1 MTSIRDVAK
10 LAGVSPSTVSR
21 VMNGTAKVDEEKM
34 QRVLNAI
41 SETGFKPNE
50 VARSLFKKSSKIIG
64 VIAPDIE
71 NPFFTEMARAI
82 ESEAYVQ
89 GYRMTLCYSEN
100 KPEKEKESIRMLS
113 RMNADGII
121 LMTNNEEIDA
131 EIKACSIPVVAV
143 DRRTHADGEAA
154 FVEADH
160 YEGGKLAA
168 EHLIQCG
175 CRNIVNISGPQKY
188 SSARDRYRGY
198 VDICKQYNR
207 EVRNL
212 ECEYSFRQGL
222 LVAEEIL
229 EKYPDV
235 DGIISCNDM
244 VAISV
249 YKVLRRHGCRVPQDV
264 QIIGFDNVALSHLM
278 TPELTT
284 IQQPVA
290 DMGRTAV
297 QCIIDCVAGNKVTR
311 ENKFPVTLVKRETTV
326 AKTKK

>member
-50 VARSLFKKSSKIIG
+50 VARSLFKKSSRIIG

-71 NPFFTEMARAI
+71 NPFFTEMAKSI
-82 ESEAYVQ
+82 EGEAYAQ

-131 EIKACSIPVVAV
+131 EIKDCGIPVVVV
-143 DRRTHADGEAA
+143 DRRIHADGELA

-160 YEGGKLAA
+160 YEGGKMAA
-168 EHLIQCG
+168 RHLIQCG

-188 SSARDRYRGY
+188 SSARNRYRGY
-198 VDICKQYNR
+198 VDICKQYGR
-207 EVRNL
+207 EVQNL
-212 ECEYSFRQGL
+212 ECEYSFERGL
-222 LVAEEIL
+222 LTAEEIL
-229 EKYPDV
+229 ERYPAV

-249 YKVLRRHGCRVPQDV
+249 FKVLRRHGYQIPEDV
-264 QIIGFDNVALSHLM
+264 QIIGFDNIALAHLM

-284 IQQPVA
+284 IRQPIA
-290 DMGRTAV
+290 DMGKTAV
-297 QCIIDCVAGNKVTR
+297 RCIINYATGVDVTQ
-311 ENKFPVTLVKRETTV
+311 ENKFPVTLIKRETTV
-326 AKTKK
+326 MK

>member
-50 VARSLFKKSSKIIG
+50 VARSLFKKSSRLIG

-71 NPFFTEMARAI
+71 NPFFTEMAKAI
-82 ESEAYVQ
+82 EGEAYAQ

-131 EIKACSIPVVAV
+131 EVEKCDIPLVVV
-143 DRRTHADGEAA
+143 DRRIHAKGELA

-160 YEGGKLAA
+160 YEGGKLATR
-168 EHLIQCG
+168 HLIQCG

-198 VDICKQYNR
+198 VDTCKQYGHK
-207 EVRNL
+207 VQNL
-212 ECEYSFRQGL
+212 ECEYNFQQGL

-229 EKYPDV
+229 AKYPAV

-244 VAISV
+244 VAISA
-249 YKVLRRHGCRVPQDV
+249 YKILRRHGYHVPEDV
-264 QIIGFDNVALSHLM
+264 QLIGFDNVALAHLM

-290 DMGRTAV
+290 EMGRTAV
-297 QCIIDCVAGNKVTR
+297 QCIICYATGAEVIR
-311 ENKFPVTLVKRETTV
+311 ENKFPVTLIKRETTV
-326 AKTKK
+326 IK

>member
-21 VMNGTAKVDEEKM
+21 VINGTAKVDEEKM

-50 VARSLFKKSSKIIG
+50 VARSLFKKSSRIIG

-71 NPFFTEMARAI
+71 NPFFTEMAKAI
-82 ESEAYVQ
+82 EGEAYAR

-131 EIKACSIPVVAV
+131 EVKDCGIPVVAV
-143 DRRTHADGEAA
+143 DRRINADGELA

-168 EHLIQCG
+168 RHLIQCG

-198 VDICKQYNR
+198 VDTCKQYGR
-207 EVRNL
+207 EVQNL
-212 ECEYSFRQGL
+212 ECEYSVF
-222 LVAEEIL
+222 
-229 EKYPDV
+229 
-235 DGIISCNDM
+235 
-244 VAISV
+244 
-249 YKVLRRHGCRVPQDV
+249 KVLRRHGYQIPEDV
-264 QIIGFDNVALSHLM
+264 QIIGFDNVALAHLI

-284 IQQPVA
+284 IRQPIA
-290 DMGRTAV
+290 DMGKTAV
-297 QCIIDCVAGNKVTR
+297 QCIISYATGGRVTR
-311 ENKFPVTLVKRETTV
+311 VNKFPVTLIKRETTII
-326 AKTKK
+326 K

>member
-50 VARSLFKKSSKIIG
+50 VARSLFKKSSRIIG

-71 NPFFTEMARAI
+71 NPFFTEMANSI
-82 ESEAYVQ
+82 EGEAYAQ

-131 EIKACSIPVVAV
+131 EIKDCGIPVVVV
-143 DRRTHADGEAA
+143 DRRIHAD
-154 FVEADH
+154 
-160 YEGGKLAA
+160 GKLAA
-168 EHLIQCG
+168 RHLIQCG

-188 SSARDRYRGY
+188 SSARNRYRGY
-198 VDICKQYNR
+198 VDICKQYGR
-207 EVRNL
+207 EVQNL
-212 ECEYSFRQGL
+212 ECEYSFEQGL
-222 LVAEEIL
+222 LTAEEIL
-229 EKYPDV
+229 ERYPAV

-249 YKVLRRHGCRVPQDV
+249 FKVLRRHGYKIPEDV
-264 QIIGFDNVALSHLM
+264 QIIGFDNIALAHLM

-284 IQQPVA
+284 IRQPIA
-290 DMGRTAV
+290 DMGKTAV
-297 QCIIDCVAGNKVTR
+297 RCIINYATGVDVTQ
-311 ENKFPVTLVKRETTV
+311 ENKFPVTLIKRETTV
-326 AKTKK
+326 MK

>member
-21 VMNGTAKVDEEKM
+21 VINGTAKVDEEKM
-34 QRVLNAI
+34 QRVLHAI
-41 SETGFKPNE
+41 DETGFKPNE

-64 VIAPDIE
+64 VIAPDID
-71 NPFFTEMARAI
+71 NPFFTEMAKAI
-82 ESEAYVQ
+82 EGEAYLN
-89 GYRMTLCYSEN
+89 GYRIILCYSEN
-100 KPEKEKESIRMLS
+100 KPEKEKESIRMLT

-121 LMTNNEEIDA
+121 LMTNHEEIDA
-131 EIKACSIPVVAV
+131 EVENCGIPVVVV
-143 DRRTHADGEAA
+143 DRRIHADHEVA

-168 EHLIQCG
+168 RHLIQCG

-198 VDICKQYNR
+198 VDICRQYGRKVQNM
-207 EVRNL
+207 
-212 ECEYSFRQGL
+212 ECEYSFEQGL
-222 LVAEEIL
+222 QTAEIL
-229 EKYPDV
+229 LREYPAV

-249 YKVLRRHGCRVPQDV
+249 YKVLKRHGYHVPEDV
-264 QIIGFDNVALSHLM
+264 QIIGFDNVELSHLM

-284 IQQPVA
+284 IEQPVA

-297 QCIIDCVAGNKVTR
+297 RCIISHATGQELKK
-311 ENKFPVTLVKRETTV
+311 ENKFSVRLIKRETTV
-326 AKTKK
+326 MK